1 MNDWAR
7 LATMRRCLGAFGD
20 THGDREKVVFPDADP
35 PVRWSASTFDREAN
49 RIAAG
54 YLALGLEPGD
64 RVGLVGLNTPEL
76 VTAFYGACKVG
87 VVPCCFNP
95 RESPGRLATLG
106 SRYGAA
112 ALVFDPRLCAV
123 VEAVRRDAEPDAL
136 IELPGDGTELGVGPS
151 HPFEAVVGAAEET
164 AQSFDT
170 PPAVE
175 VDRDD
180 PAFVNWSTGTTGVP
194 KGLEWTNDGAV
205 AAGVINVHARGL
217 THEDVR
223 INYSPPGF
231 IGWFYA
237 TFPAVVAG
245 AKLVFM
251 ERFEPDRYL
260 ELIERERATEFGGVS
275 TPVRMALD
283 AGPEDY
289 DLSSVR
295 SAYYVGEPMTT
306 ETIERI
312 EAAVTPNVAGLYG
325 TTEAT
330 GLTALG
336 SGSDD
341 PTALSAHLP
350 LLEARAVEIRDD
362 EERPPPDRRVPVGEV
377 GELILR
383 TPGRAARIIDDPDRT
398 ERAFRDGWWYS
409 GDVVERRADGTYRIV
424 GRTDD
429 MIVTGGINVFPSLV
443 EDVIADHPAVEDVVA
458 VGLPDDRWGSRVA
471 AAVSF
476 RPGQEADA
484 DALDAHCL
492 DDDRL
497 PRHARPREYFRF
509 RDGESIPKTPS
520 GKVARAELSDRLE
533 GRRGERPTD

>member
-7 LATMRRCLGAFGD
+7 LATVRRCLGAFAG
-20 THGDREKVVFPDADP
+20 TYGDREKVVFPDADP
-35 PVRWSASTFDREAN
+35 TVRWSAAEFVRETN
-49 RIAAG
+49 RVAAG
-54 YLALGLEPGD
+54 LLGLGLEPGD

-76 VTAFYGACKVG
+76 VTAFYGACSVG

-95 RESPGRLATLG
+95 RESAGRLATLG
-106 SRYGAA
+106 SRLGPAA
-112 ALVFDPRLCAV
+112 VVYDPRLAEV
-123 VEAVRRDAEPDAL
+123 AEAVTRDSEPSWL
-136 IELPGDGTELGVGPS
+136 VELPGDSTEGGVEPTHS
-151 HPFEAVVGAAEET
+151 FEAAVTAGET
-164 AQSFDT
+164 ADSAAGE
-170 PPAVE
+170 PPSAAVE
-175 VDRDD
+175 RDD

-245 AKLVFM
+245 ATLVFM
-251 ERFEPDRYL
+251 ERFDPERYL

-283 AGPEDY
+283 AGPEAY

-295 SAYYVGEPMTT
+295 SAYYVGELMSR

-312 EAAVTPNVAGLYG
+312 QAIVTPNVAGLYG

-341 PTALSAHLP
+341 PTGLSDHLP
-350 LLEARAVEIRDD
+350 LVEARAVEIGDG
-362 EERPPPDRRVPVGEV
+362 EPVPPDRTVPVGET
-377 GELILR
+377 GELIIR
-383 TPGRAARIIDDPDRT
+383 TPGRAARVIGDPELT
-398 ERAFRDGWWYS
+398 ERTFRDGWWYS
-409 GDVVERRADGTYRIV
+409 GDVVERRADGTFRIV

-429 MIVTGGINVFPSLV
+429 MIITGGINVFPSRV
-443 EDVIADHPAVEDVVA
+443 EAVIADHPAVEDVV
-458 VGLPDDRWGSRVA
+458 VLGLPDDRWGQRVV
-471 AAVSF
+471 AVVSSS
-476 RPGQEADA
+476 PGQTVDA
-484 DALDAHCL
+484 DVLDAHCL
-492 DDDRL
+492 ADDRL
-497 PRHARPREYFRF
+497 PRHARPREYFPLD
-509 RDGESIPKTPS
+509 DGDAFPTTPT
-520 GKVARAELSDRLE
+520 GKIHRAELADRLA
-533 GRRGERPTD
+533 GRVGDRPTG

>member
-1 MNDWAR
+1 MNDWDR
-7 LATMRRCLGAFGD
+7 LATVRRCLGAFAD
-20 THGDREKVVFPDADP
+20 TYGDREKVVFPDAEP
-35 PVRWSASTFDREAN
+35 EVRWSAATFVGETN

-76 VTAFYGACKVG
+76 VTAFYGACAAG
-87 VVPCCFNP
+87 IVPTCFNP
-95 RESPGRLATLG
+95 RESPDRLATLG
-106 SRYGAA
+106 SRFGAA
-112 ALVFDPRLCAV
+112 ALVYDPRQSAV
-123 VEAVRRDAEPDAL
+123 AEAVTRDAEPEWL
-136 IELPGDGTELGVGPS
+136 VELPGDATDATLEPT
-151 HPFEAVVGAAEET
+151 HPFEAVAEAAGAT
-164 AQSFDT
+164 AGSFDA
-170 PPAVE
+170 PPAVA
-175 VDRDD
+175 VGRAD

-245 AKLVFM
+245 ARLVFM
-251 ERFEPDRYL
+251 ERFEPTRYL

-295 SAYYVGEPMTT
+295 SAYYVGEPMSR
-306 ETIERI
+306 ETIDRI

-341 PTALSAHLP
+341 PTALGAHLP
-350 LLEARAVEIRDD
+350 LVEARAVELRDGD
-362 EERPPPDRRVPVGEV
+362 PVAPDRTVPVGET
-377 GELILR
+377 GELIIR
-383 TPGRAARIIDDPDRT
+383 TPGRAARVIGDPERT
-398 ERAFRDGWWYS
+398 EAVFRDGWWYS
-409 GDVVERRADGTYRIV
+409 GDVVERRGDGTFRIV

-429 MIVTGGINVFPSLV
+429 MIITGGINVFPSLV
-443 EDVIADHPAVEDVVA
+443 EDVLAEHPGVEEVV
-458 VGLPDDRWGSRVA
+458 VLGLPDDRWGRRVV
-471 AAVSF
+471 AVVRSA
-476 RPGQEADA
+476 PDGAVDA
-484 DALDAHCL
+484 ESLDAHCL
-492 DDDRL
+492 ASDRL
-497 PRHARPREYFRF
+497 PRHARPREYFPL
-509 RDGESIPKTPS
+509 DDDESVPTTPT
-520 GKVARAELSDRLE
+520 GKIYRAGLADRLE
-533 GRRGERPTD
+533 GREGERPSG